1 MPDQTIHCILIC
13 CILINEDATRMQR
26 DSRSPGPNSIICVLV
41 LELRLHCLFDCCVCL
56 FVVKLAL
63 RCQGFRHLRTK
74 EQRRKMWTDYLSGRA
89 TLQKVTY
96 SPVEITAFSLKES
109 GITFVSQKQK
119 EITAVTIYW
128 IKVRLWGDVLIVN
141 CKWLFH

>member
-1 MPDQTIHCILIC
+1 MYGLAYIRL
-13 CILINEDATRMQR
+13 L
-26 DSRSPGPNSIICVLV
+26 SRKPW
-41 LELRLHCLFDCCVCL
+41 LHCLFDCCVCL

-89 TLQKVTY
+89 TLQKVTN
-96 SPVEITAFSLKES
+96 SPVEITAFSLKQS

-128 IKVRLWGDVLIVN
+128 IKVRL
-141 CKWLFH
+141 